1 MAAIT
6 VAMPAARL
14 EGQEERI
21 AAALLRARDD
31 IQKAVDGDAG

>member
-1 MAAIT
+1 
-6 VAMPAARL
+6 MPAARL

-31 IQKAVDGDAG
+31 IQRVINAG